1 MRTIFISDLHLSG
14 QRPEKLHVFQTLL
27 GRAAGCVDALY
38 ILGDLFEVWVGD
50 DDDTP
55 PNPDILNA
63 MRAFSDRGTPLYVMH
78 GNRDFFM
85 GETFAE
91 KTGCTL
97 LSDPHTTDLYGTRV
111 LLMHGD
117 LLCTQDT
124 DYLAFRRKVRA
135 LPWQQRFLSRPLWLR
150 KAIGRYARWR
160 SRHASRRKAD
170 YIIDVEQASVEATM
184 RAHGVRLLIHGHT
197 HRPAIHDFE
206 LDGAPARRIVLG
218 DWYVQDSVLVCD
230 AAGQRLLPVSDFL
243 AGLD

>member
-14 QRPEKLHVFQTLL
+14 QRPEKLQTFQALL
-27 GRAAGCVDALY
+27 SRAAGRVEALY

-55 PNPDILNA
+55 PNPEILNA
-63 MRAFSDRGTPLYVMH
+63 MREFSGRGTPLYVMH

-85 GETFAE
+85 GGAFAG

-97 LSDPHTTDLYGTRV
+97 LADPHAADLYGTRV

-117 LLCTQDT
+117 LLCSQDT
-124 DYLAFRRKVRA
+124 DYQAFRQKVRA
-135 LPWQQRFLSRPLWLR
+135 PPWQQRFLSRPLWVR
-150 KAIGRYARWR
+150 KAIGHYARWR

-170 YIIDVEQASVEATM
+170 YIIDVDQASVEAAM

-197 HRPAIHDFE
+197 HRPAIHDFD
-206 LDGAPARRIVLG
+206 LDGEPARRIVLG
-218 DWYVQDSVLVCD
+218 DWYVRDSVLVCD
-230 AAGQRLLPVSDFL
+230 AASQRLMPVGEFL
-243 AGLD
+243 AGPD